1 MGNPEHTETWAII
14 LAGGEGKRLSSLTRA
29 LYGRD
34 VPKQFAVLAGA
45 RSLLQETVERAARIT
60 ELARTVVVVSR
71 AHETL
76 AREQLAPYPGVHLL
90 VQPHGLDTGPGMLLP
105 LSYVRARSPSARV
118 VVLPADHH
126 IPNLQPM
133 QDALARAAMHRESRR
148 RLALVGVEADRPET
162 EYGWIMPGAQLG
174 GRERSAVWNVRR
186 FVEKPSEDVARRL
199 RARGAVWN
207 TFIATGPVAEF
218 WDLARPKLPRHVLGF
233 EQWASAAQ
241 RPRSDERLDALYA
254 QLPAANW
261 SVDVLATTPPQRLAL
276 VAMAGSGWSDW
287 GSPRRVF
294 ESLTGSTAHEHLM
307 SRIAAAGGDT
317 AAA

>member
-1 MGNPEHTETWAII
+1 MGNIDEVEVWAII

-34 VPKQFAVLAGA
+34 VPKQFAVLAGE

-60 ELARTVVVVSR
+60 ALARTVVVVSR
-71 AHETL
+71 RHEAL
-76 AREQLAPYPGVHLL
+76 AREQLTPYPGVHLL
-90 VQPHGLDTGPGMLLP
+90 VQPHGLDTGPGLLLP

-126 IPNLQPM
+126 IPNVAPM
-133 QDALARAAMHRESRR
+133 EDALARAATHRESRR

-162 EYGWIMPGAQLG
+162 EYGWIMPGARLG
-174 GRERSAVWNVRR
+174 GRERNAVWNVRR

-207 TFIATGPVAEF
+207 TFIATGPVEAF
-218 WDLARPKLPRHVLGF
+218 WDLARPRLPHHVAGF
-233 EQWASAAQ
+233 ERWAADSH
-241 RPRSDERLDALYA
+241 RPHSEARLDALYG

-261 SVDVLATTPPQRLAL
+261 SVEVLAATAPARLAL

-294 ESLTGSTAHEHLM
+294 ESLSGSAAHEHLL
-307 SRIAAAGGDT
+307 SRLGDTPIAAA
-317 AAA
+317 